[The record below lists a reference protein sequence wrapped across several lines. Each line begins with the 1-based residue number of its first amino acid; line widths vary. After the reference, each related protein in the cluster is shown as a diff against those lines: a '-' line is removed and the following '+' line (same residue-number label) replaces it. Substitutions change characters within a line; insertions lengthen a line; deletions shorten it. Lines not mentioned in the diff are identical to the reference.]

1 MSALE
6 ERKRRGGE
14 LMKKYRSATASELYD
29 RAADAI
35 ADILLFVASNED
47 EGAQI
52 LQCAEADFRGACE
65 GERFLTEG

>member
-1 MSALE
+1 MSTLE

-14 LMKKYRSATASELYD
+14 LIKKYRSASGSELYD

-35 ADILLFVASNED
+35 ADILLFVSANED

-52 LQCAEADFRGACE
+52 LQCAEADFRCACE
-65 GERFLTEG
+65 GERFVTEG